1 MNCCSCNGAVLK
13 QSWEEFRAVVPP
25 YYSIKLKREKQNNLP
40 VIFVCEFLNTKE
52 LVAAYGNH
60 ERQGRERIGDED
72 EFAEINFI
80 SSRK

>member
-1 MNCCSCNGAVLK
+1 MNCCSCNVAVLK
-13 QSWEEFRAVVPP
+13 QSWEEFRAIVPP
-25 YYSIKLKREKQNNLP
+25 YYSIKLKRGKLNNLP
-40 VIFVCEFLNTKE
+40 VIFVCEFLYTTG

-60 ERQGRERIGDED
+60 ERQGRKGIGDED